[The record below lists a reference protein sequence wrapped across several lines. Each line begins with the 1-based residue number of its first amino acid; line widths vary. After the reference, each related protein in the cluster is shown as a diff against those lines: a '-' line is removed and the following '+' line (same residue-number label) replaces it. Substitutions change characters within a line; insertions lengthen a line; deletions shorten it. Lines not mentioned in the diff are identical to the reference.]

1 MGLQTG
7 PRKPK
12 VVLDSAVFQM
22 EFLKEMVK
30 FTQLCV
36 PLENV
41 MNQDTMAFGFLM
53 FLTLSQLQNS
63 KVVTSAMVR
72 KGKNSV
78 EMGFKIGWV
87 CILA

>member
-7 PRKPK
+7 HRQPK

-22 EFLKEMVK
+22 KFLQEMVK

-53 FLTLSQLQNS
+53 FLRLSQLQNR
-63 KVVTSAMVR
+63 KVVISAMVC
-72 KGKNSV
+72 KGRNNV
-78 EMGFKIGWV
+78 EMGF
-87 CILA
+87 